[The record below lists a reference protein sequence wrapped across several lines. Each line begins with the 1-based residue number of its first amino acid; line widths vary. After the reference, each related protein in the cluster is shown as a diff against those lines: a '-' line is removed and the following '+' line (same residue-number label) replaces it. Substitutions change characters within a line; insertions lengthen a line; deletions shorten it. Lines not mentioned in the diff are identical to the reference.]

1 MRGAG
6 MRILVVGAGIAGL
19 AVARTLRDWGAA
31 VEILERR
38 PAPPREGT
46 GIYLPG
52 NAVRALDTLGL
63 GAQVADLAV
72 HIRRQ
77 RTADHRGR
85 VLFDVDVDELWNG
98 VGPCLAL
105 PRTDL
110 HRVLLGGIDDV
121 PIRWGQTPAL
131 IAPDGAGVIVQRAE
145 GHTDQYDLVLGADG
159 VHSTVR
165 QLVFD
170 TEAVHPLG
178 QYAWRFLALGGE
190 PTQHDGQAAMWSV
203 LLGSGSA
210 FLTIPIGNGHV
221 YCYCDG
227 PLDDPPASLRDL
239 LSDYAEPVPT
249 LLDALDTIGGATA
262 VHATQVEEVVL
273 GSWSRRGVLLIG
285 DAAHATSPNMAQ
297 GAAMAL
303 EDAIVLAESLTAAD
317 SVAEALSV
325 YEHRR
330 RPRTDWVLVQ
340 THHRDR
346 ARTLP
351 PVIRSTVLK
360 RLGRRIFRSN
370 YRPLRAQP

>member
-1 MRGAG
+1 MRGTEV
-6 MRILVVGAGIAGL
+6 RILVVGAGIAGL
-19 AVARTLRDWGAA
+19 AAARTLRCWGAT
-31 VEILERR
+31 VEVLDRR

-63 GAQVADLAV
+63 DAQVADLAV

-85 VLFDVDVDELWNG
+85 VLFDVDVDELWSG

-105 PRTDL
+105 PRADL

-121 PIRWGQTPAL
+121 PIRWGQTPEL
-131 IAPDGAGVIVQRAE
+131 IAPDGSRVIVDVSG
-145 GHTDQYDLVLGADG
+145 GHTDRYDLVLGADG
-159 VHSTVR
+159 AHSTVR
-165 QLVFD
+165 RLVFG
-170 TEAVHPLG
+170 TEGVHPLG
-178 QYAWRFLALGGE
+178 QHARRFVVPSG
-190 PTQHDGQAAMWSV
+190 DQAAMWSV
-203 LLGSGSA
+203 RLGSGSA
-210 FLTIPIGNGHV
+210 FLTIPIGSGRV

-227 PLDDPPASLRDL
+227 RLDDPPSLRDL
-239 LSDYAEPVPT
+239 LADYAEPVPT
-249 LLDALDTIGGATA
+249 LLDALDTIGGASA
-262 VHATQVEEVVL
+262 VHAAQIEEVVL
-273 GSWSRRGVLLIG
+273 GSWSRHGVLLIG

-317 SVAEALSV
+317 GIAEALTV

-330 RPRTDWVLVQ
+330 RRRTDWVLTQ
-340 THHRDR
+340 THRRVR

-351 PVIRSTVLK
+351 PAIRSMVLK
-360 RLGRRIFRSN
+360 RWGRRILRSN
-370 YRPLRAQP
+370 YLALRTQP